1 MLATLAGCGADYS
14 DKFVIGGIG
23 PTTGT
28 AASYGQSVRDGAQ
41 IAIDEINAAG
51 GVNGVE
57 LVLLFE
63 DDEALGDKAKSAYE
77 TLMDNGMQV
86 LIGAVTSDASIAI
99 NSLTAADGI
108 LQITPSASAIEAA
121 ANPNTFRVCFTDPLQ
136 GVSMANYAYNT
147 LGYRKAAVI
156 HNYDDNYSTGM
167 YEAFIEEFQRLG
179 GTISE
184 DVSFAK
190 DATDFNAQITKIAAS
205 DAEFLFMPIYAEK
218 AAQIVITANEKGV
231 DIPLL
236 GGDGLDGILNYLTG
250 DNAKLVEG
258 LIFLT
263 PFISTDTDPAIQS
276 FTQKYTE
283 KYGKAPDQFAA
294 DGYDAVY
301 LVKLALEQAGITSP
315 DAVDNAALV
324 AAMTQIE
331 LDGLTGH
338 MTFDENGEPMK
349 DAKVAKI
356 IDGVY
361 VAQ

>member
-1 MLATLAGCGADYS
+1 
-14 DKFVIGGIG
+14 
-23 PTTGT
+23 
-28 AASYGQSVRDGAQ
+28 
-41 IAIDEINAAG
+41 
-51 GVNGVE
+51 
-57 LVLLFE
+57 
-63 DDEALGDKAKSAYE
+63 
-77 TLMDNGMQV
+77 
-86 LIGAVTSDASIAI
+86 
-99 NSLTAADGI
+99 
-108 LQITPSASAIEAA
+108 
-121 ANPNTFRVCFTDPLQ
+121 
-136 GVSMANYAYNT
+136 
-147 LGYRKAAVI
+147 
-156 HNYDDNYSTGM
+156 
-167 YEAFIEEFQRLG
+167 
-179 GTISE
+179 
-184 DVSFAK
+184 
-190 DATDFNAQITKIAAS
+190 
-205 DAEFLFMPIYAEK
+205 MPIYAEK

-356 IDGVY
+356 IDGAY
-361 VAQ
+361 VAPVNTSPTVSGG